1 MNELAAGIHSL
12 APKPLSAAP
21 ARASR
26 YRGRVISSAV
36 ALAAVLAA
44 CSKPVPAPEPVR
56 AVRTM
61 TVTSGV
67 AGGAHEFAADV
78 RARTESRLGFR
89 VAGKM
94 VSRQAEVGQRVKAG
108 QVLAQLDAGDLRLG
122 QEAAA
127 AAAHAA
133 TTQYELAAAEFK
145 RFQELRAQG
154 FISAWELERRESSL
168 KATKAQADQ
177 ARAQADVQRNQ
188 AGYAALTA
196 TAGGVIT
203 GVDAEPGTVL
213 AAGTPV
219 MRLAHDGPRDAVF
232 AVPEDGVAAMRA
244 LLGRQGAL
252 QVRTW
257 GSQGTL
263 PATVREVAAAA
274 DPATRTF
281 QVKADLGTAGVQLGQ
296 TLTVS
301 IALPPRQGITKVPL
315 TAVMQ
320 QQGQTAVWLVD
331 PASMTV
337 KVQPVAVAG
346 AEGNDVVVS
355 SGLSPGQ
362 VVVTAGVHVLT
373 PGQKVKYYMPA
384 APGTGAVPV
393 AAGGGVKP
401 ASVGAVTPTPR

>member
-1 MNELAAGIHSL
+1 MSMTIAAETLGQ
-12 APKPLSAAP
+12 PPLPTGPSEVRRIAGAG
-21 ARASR
+21 ALL
-26 YRGRVISSAV
+26 VI
-36 ALAAVLAA
+36 AAVLAA
-44 CSKPVPAPEPVR
+44 CSKSAPAPEPVR

-61 TVTSGV
+61 TVAAGV
-67 AGGAHEFAADV
+67 AGGSHEYAAEV

-89 VAGKM
+89 VGGKM
-94 VSRQAEVGQRVKAG
+94 VTRQVEAGQRVRAG

-127 AAAHAA
+127 AAALAA

-168 KATKAQADQ
+168 KAARAQAEQ

-196 TAGGVIT
+196 TAAGVIT

-219 MRLAHDGPRDAVF
+219 IRLAHDGPRDAVF
-232 AVPEDGVAAMRA
+232 SVPEDSVAAVRA
-244 LLGRQGAL
+244 LLGRKDAL

-257 GSQGTL
+257 GASSTV
-263 PATVREVAAAA
+263 PATVREVAVAA
-274 DPATRTF
+274 DPVTRTF
-281 QVKADLGTAGVQLGQ
+281 QVKADLGAVTVQLGQ

-301 IALPPRQGITKVPL
+301 IAVPPRLGITKLPL
-315 TAVMQ
+315 AAVMQ
-320 QQGQTAVWLVD
+320 QQGQTAVWLLD
-331 PASMTV
+331 PGSMTV
-337 KVQPVAVAG
+337 KVQPVVVAG
-346 AEGNDVVVS
+346 AEGNDVVIA

-373 PGQKVKYYMPA
+373 PGQKVKHYI
-384 APGTGAVPV
+384 APDAGAGATPL
-393 AAGGGVKP
+393 AAGGVLKPTAAGV
-401 ASVGAVTPTPR
+401 ATTAPR